1 MLNKS
6 KKMYK
11 LFLCLMAI
19 VILSSSCLKNDKG
32 CSFQTSTITAPQAEQ
47 DSLKAILDS
56 SDITAT
62 KDPSGF
68 YYEILSPGTGDAPPV
83 LCSYITVSYAGT
95 LRNGTQFD
103 KNTSVQFQLGMVIDG
118 WKLGIP
124 LVKKGGHI
132 KLYVPPSLG
141 YRNQDVKDNNGN
153 IVIPKN
159 SILFFDVTLEDY
171 TAGN

>member
-1 MLNKS
+1 
-6 KKMYK
+6 MYK

-124 LVKKGGHI
+124 LVKKGGQI
-132 KLYVPPSLG
+132 KLYIPPSLG